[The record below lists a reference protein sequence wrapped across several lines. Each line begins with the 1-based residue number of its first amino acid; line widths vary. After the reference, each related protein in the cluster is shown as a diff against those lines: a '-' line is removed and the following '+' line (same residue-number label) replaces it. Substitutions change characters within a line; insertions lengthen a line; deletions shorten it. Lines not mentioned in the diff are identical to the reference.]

1 MSNRVLVLVN
11 HLYTW
16 WVLVEG
22 GGVGCMLGL
31 CGLSLAADFVT
42 AAWGLEMT
50 SYILGVSGA
59 CIFLAACRL
68 ASSVEG

>member
-1 MSNRVLVLVN
+1 
-11 HLYTW
+11 
-16 WVLVEG
+16 
-22 GGVGCMLGL
+22 MLGL

-68 ASSVEG
+68 ASSAEG